1 MKTVSA
7 ICVYHGT
14 TIYNL
19 TANHKGELIQLK
31 RVDMSD
37 SDAKPYNS
45 FRDMY
50 KAILT
55 ILNING
61 FKVKYITAFNANW
74 YDIQFI
80 DALNPTL
87 IETFSIKE

>member
-7 ICVYHGT
+7 TCVYHGT

-55 ILNING
+55 ILKMNG
-61 FKVKYITAFNANW
+61 LKQKGKQKYETVYQWYRGKVH
-74 YDIQFI
+74 Q
-80 DALNPTL
+80 LQ
-87 IETFSIKE
+87 EVCGSS

>member
-19 TANHKGELIQLK
+19 TASHKGELIQLK

-37 SDAKPYNS
+37 SDAKSYNS

-55 ILNING
+55 ILKMNG
-61 FKVKYITAFNANW
+61 LKVKYKTEFNANW